1 MARFLARLRRTRKGC
16 ASERGAVTVLFAL
29 TLPLVIGVQMLVVD
43 GSRVFVERRA
53 LQNAADAAALAAAQY
68 LPTTDPA
75 RLAVAR
81 AEAVAFAA
89 SNGVTLSPADV
100 EFTTDTT
107 PFDRVTVRTSGS
119 APFFFAPGI
128 GIDTGAVSSLGSA
141 QLGVVGGMLGVMPW
155 GAVAPAEGFVFGEQY
170 CLKFGSSGGGGVCD
184 AHDQGNFHALDVDD
198 TGTSS
203 ASVYRDLVVSGSNT
217 VVRAGQIKDVV
228 SGNMNGPTQ
237 QGTGCSGNSGRIS
250 GDDSEFEDIVE
261 AGDGSYRVLDWSNP
275 RLVVIPR
282 VEFPDSQHALV
293 LGFSAFFIESCGSN
307 GAVIGRFIDTV
318 VPGGEWAPYDAT
330 VGAFGSLAVRLV
342 R

>member
-1 MARFLARLRRTRKGC
+1 MTCIFAWLRKTRDGC
-16 ASERGAVTVLFAL
+16 ASERGAATVIFAL
-29 TLPLVIGVQMLVVD
+29 ALPLVIGVQMLVVD
-43 GSRVFVERRA
+43 GARLFVERRA

-75 RLAVAR
+75 LLALAR
-81 AEAVAFAA
+81 SEAITFAA
-89 SNGVTLSPADV
+89 ENGVTLSPADI

-107 PFDRVTVRTSGS
+107 PFDRVTVHTYGS
-119 APFFFAPGI
+119 APFYFAPSI
-128 GIDTGAVSSLGSA
+128 GINVGAVSSQGTA
-141 QLGVVGGMLGVMPW
+141 QLGVVGGMIGVMPW
-155 GAVAPAEGFVFGEQY
+155 GAVAPSGGFQFGEQY
-170 CLKFGSSGGGGVCD
+170 CLKLGSSGGGGVCD
-184 AHDQGNFHALDVDD
+184 DHDQGNFHALDIDD
-198 TGTSS
+198 SGTSS
-203 ASVYRDLVVSGSNT
+203 ASIYRDLIVNGSST

-250 GDDSEFEDIVE
+250 GDDSAFDDVVQ
-261 AGDGSYRVLDWSNP
+261 ADGDSYRVLDWSNP
-275 RLVVIPR
+275 RLVIIPR

-293 LGFSAFFIESCGSN
+293 LGFSAFFIEECASN

-318 VPGGEWAPYDAT
+318 VPGGEWAPYNAA